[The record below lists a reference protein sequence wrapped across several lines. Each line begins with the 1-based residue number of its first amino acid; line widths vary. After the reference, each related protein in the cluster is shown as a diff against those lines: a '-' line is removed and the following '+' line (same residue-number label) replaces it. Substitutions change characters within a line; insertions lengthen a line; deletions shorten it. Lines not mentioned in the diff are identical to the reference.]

1 MVIDILSDIL
11 KRDEKFAVY
20 SKTPVIN
27 ISSVVK
33 FLLFINMKTYK
44 NNTVH
49 VWFHNMVIDI
59 LSEMKG
65 DQ

>member
-1 MVIDILSDIL
+1 MKGDEMV
-11 KRDEKFAVY
+11 AVY
-20 SKTPVIN
+20 SQTAVIN

-44 NNTVH
+44 NNTVQ

-59 LSEMKG
+59 LSDILK
-65 DQ
+65 